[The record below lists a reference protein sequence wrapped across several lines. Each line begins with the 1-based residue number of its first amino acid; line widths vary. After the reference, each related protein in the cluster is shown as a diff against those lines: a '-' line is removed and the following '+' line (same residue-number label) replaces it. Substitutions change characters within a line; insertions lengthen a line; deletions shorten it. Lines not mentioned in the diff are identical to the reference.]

1 MTGVRTATLPMKI
14 RLILFFV
21 WFALAGLPA
30 RAVEREPA
38 PVPDAA
44 LAATEKTEDLWG
56 RVRGGF
62 RLPQGR
68 ADQVLVME
76 QQFMAYR
83 GSFQQAVNRSR
94 LYLYHIVEEVDKR
107 GMPMELALLPIIESG
122 FNATAR
128 SSQKASGIW
137 QFMPATGKVY
147 GLHQNNWYDGRLD
160 VVQATEAA
168 LDHLQALYRKF
179 GDWELT
185 LAAYNCGEGCL
196 ARALTRSGSN
206 NLADLRLP
214 PTTVQYVPKLLAVR
228 NIIQNPERFGVQ
240 LPPMSNTPYFLP
252 VNLSKPIEARI
263 AARLAEM
270 DMADF
275 IALNPG
281 FHRRVIHT
289 ETSRRVLLPA
299 EKMET
304 FQFNL
309 YREGLDKGSLASY
322 SGKRGESLAN
332 IASKFDVT
340 VQWLKEHNPLNP
352 SRGKLSKSQELMV
365 PRVVAA
371 PSAAATT
378 AVAVAAVVV
387 APVPAPEKKAVVP
400 SRMASLEP
408 THKAKSGKSGKAHAR
423 VRKHTVRKGDT
434 LFTLARHYKV
444 KVSDIERLNDMPRIL
459 RPGMKLE
466 IPAAPAG

>member
-1 MTGVRTATLPMKI
+1 MKI
-14 RLILFFV
+14 RLIPIFVGFVLAVFF
-21 WFALAGLPA
+21 LPA
-30 RAVEREPA
+30 WAIDKELA
-38 PVPDAA
+38 PVFDEAVAVSESP
-44 LAATEKTEDLWG
+44 DLWG

-62 RLPQGR
+62 RLPPGR
-68 ADQVLVME
+68 ADQIQDME
-76 QQFMAYR
+76 QQFMAYG

-122 FNATAR
+122 FNVTAR

-137 QFMPATGKVY
+137 QFMPATGKIY
-147 GLHQNNWYDGRLD
+147 GLQQNNWYDGRLD
-160 VVQATEAA
+160 VVQATQAA
-168 LDHLQALYRKF
+168 LDHLQDLYRKF

-196 ARALTRSGSN
+196 ARALSRSGSN
-206 NLADLRLP
+206 RLADLRLP

-228 NIIQNPERFGVQ
+228 NIIQNPARFGVQ
-240 LPPMSNTPYFLP
+240 LPTIPNAPYFLP
-252 VNLSKPIEARI
+252 VSLAKPIEAHT

-270 DMADF
+270 GMDDF

-299 EKMET
+299 EKVET

-322 SGKRGESLAN
+322 TGKRGESLAN

-340 VQWLKEHNPLNP
+340 VQWLKEHNPLSP
-352 SRGKLSKSQELMV
+352 SRGKLGKSQELMV
-365 PRVVAA
+365 PRAMTV
-371 PSAAATT
+371 PT
-378 AVAVAAVVV
+378 AVTATAVAAVAVV
-387 APVPAPEKKAVVP
+387 ASPVPEKKMVV
-400 SRMASLEP
+400 ASLEP
-408 THKAKSGKSGKAHAR
+408 VHQARSAKPGKLRTRA
-423 VRKHTVRKGDT
+423 RKHTVRRGDT
-434 LFTLARHYKV
+434 LFTLARRYKV
-444 KVSDIERLNDMPRIL
+444 KVSDIKRLNDIPHVL
-459 RPGMKLE
+459 RPGMELE